1 MKRTTLTI
9 LMSCLVIISFGQNSI
24 NQKMIEL
31 GKAYKDFMFRNDP
44 SKEVIKELKQDVP
57 DNLKVATNFIIQT
70 ITKNNKILTS
80 KFLTRPDDIVLKQIY
95 IIRAIN
101 LNLREE
107 TQIEN
112 NKLIDSLSKKEIPIY
127 ELVDNYYEMIFGS
140 AGNKNQPVDL
150 SNVDLILKEYNLKD
164 DTEKGILVL
173 KAISFCGTSI
183 WGFMNIPK
191 PANTKKAYQQIKK
204 FPKINGRPYYQ
215 YTDFYFPDF
224 EMIIVTNKGI
234 QSYKNYYIDKCYE
247 TLLNHLICLNKEGG
261 SEKEIN
267 DLLLGSILK
276 EENLYKYTKHQQTLK
291 DLFKKMD
298 RD

>member
-1 MKRTTLTI
+1 MICLLI
-9 LMSCLVIISFGQNSI
+9 LSFGQNSV
-24 NQKMIEL
+24 NQKMIDL
-31 GKAYKDFMFRNDP
+31 GKAYKDFMFRNEP
-44 SKEVIKELKQDVP
+44 SKEIIKELKKEVP
-57 DNLKVATNFIIQT
+57 ENLEVATNFIIQT
-70 ITKNNKILTS
+70 ILKNNKILTS
-80 KFLTRPDDIVLKQIY
+80 KFLSRPDDIILKQIY

-107 TQIEN
+107 NQIEN
-112 NKLIDSLSKKEIPIY
+112 NKLIDSLSNKEIPIY

-150 SNVDLILKEYNLKD
+150 SNIDLKLTEYNLKD
-164 DTEKGILVL
+164 DTERGILVL
-173 KAISFCGTSI
+173 KAISFCGTTI

-191 PANTKKAYQQIKK
+191 PANTQKAFQQIKK

-224 EMIIVTNKGI
+224 EMIIIIDKGV
-234 QSYKNYYIDKCYE
+234 QSYKSYYIDKFYE
-247 TLLNHLICLNKEGG
+247 TLLYHLICLNKEGG
-261 SEKEIN
+261 TETEIN

-276 EENLYKYTKHQQTLK
+276 EEKLYKYTKHKEKLQ
-291 DLFKKMD
+291 DLFKKID